1 MKEFLAGS
9 RSKRLVP
16 GLLGGIFIEEF
27 GRQDKQL
34 IREDVV
40 VNLYISIRYNYV
52 CTYTVHKLY
61 YLYSLYANVTMKS
74 QSHTRDERLDLRISA
89 DIKSLFAR
97 AAESTGMTMSA
108 FVIEAARERAAKL
121 IEQQD
126 RIILNNGARDLLL
139 DALAN
144 PAQPAKALT
153 RAAKKYASQ

>member
-1 MKEFLAGS
+1 M
-9 RSKRLVP
+9 
-16 GLLGGIFIEEF
+16 
-27 GRQDKQL
+27 
-34 IREDVV
+34 
-40 VNLYISIRYNYV
+40 

-61 YLYSLYANVTMKS
+61 YRYSLYVNVTMKS

-126 RIILNNGARDLLL
+126 RIILNNEARDLLL